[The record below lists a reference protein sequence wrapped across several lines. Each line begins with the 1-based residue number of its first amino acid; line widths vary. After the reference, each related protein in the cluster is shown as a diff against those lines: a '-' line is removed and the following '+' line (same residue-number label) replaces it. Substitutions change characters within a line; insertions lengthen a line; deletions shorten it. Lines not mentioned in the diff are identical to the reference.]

1 MLNRALFSKLLKGGK
16 KMEHGKKKKG
26 MKKATMKKKPMKK
39 GKKKG
44 LYGKK

>member
-1 MLNRALFSKLLKGGK
+1 MD
-16 KMEHGKKKKG
+16 HGKKKKG

-39 GKKKG
+39 GKKTG

>member
-1 MLNRALFSKLLKGGK
+1 
-16 KMEHGKKKKG
+16 MEHGKKKKG

-44 LYGKK
+44 LYGKKIRNNKTL